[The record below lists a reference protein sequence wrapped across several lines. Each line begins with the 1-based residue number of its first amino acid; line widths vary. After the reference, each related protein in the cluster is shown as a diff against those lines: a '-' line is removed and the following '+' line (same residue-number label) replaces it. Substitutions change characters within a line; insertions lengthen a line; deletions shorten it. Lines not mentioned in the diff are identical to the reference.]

1 MEWLYLRV
9 VTSNEHQRCSSQL
22 AVLSQ
27 VASKGTM
34 QGLCVVVP
42 PRHNTLIP
50 AVWLLAGWA
59 ANNLWCYHLTIIDL
73 QGCFQKM
80 AADIMSKLFEADL
93 DEVLREIF
101 FNLDSVSIRSSRCG
115 FLRNTIWHFTE
126 AWDKGLKIP
135 QLSQKRGVITF
146 LLLLFHRFAFPQMRL
161 PPMEWIHQATHPSKQ
176 VSLPII
182 EKWPELII
190 YQSPDLDGRGWWLN
204 STTNGSIGHRFPHT
218 WRQ

>member
-1 MEWLYLRV
+1 M
-9 VTSNEHQRCSSQL
+9 
-22 AVLSQ
+22 
-27 VASKGTM
+27 
-34 QGLCVVVP
+34 
-42 PRHNTLIP
+42 NTND
-50 AVWLLAGWA
+50 AHHSWQ
-59 ANNLWCYHLTIIDL
+59 CYHRWHQKGPCKACVWWFHPVITRWYQLCDSLRDRRQITFDAIIIDL
-73 QGCFQKM
+73 QICFQKM

-176 VSLPII
+176 VSL
-182 EKWPELII
+182 LIFVKNGQN
-190 YQSPDLDGRGWWLN
+190 YFFHQFPDLDGGGWRQN

>member
-1 MEWLYLRV
+1 MKILYQ
-9 VTSNEHQRCSSQL
+9 H
-22 AVLSQ
+22 
-27 VASKGTM
+27 GD
-34 QGLCVVVP
+34 
-42 PRHNTLIP
+42 H
-50 AVWLLAGWA
+50 
-59 ANNLWCYHLTIIDL
+59 HTIIGL
-73 QGCFQKM
+73 QVCFQKM

-176 VSLPII
+176 VSL
-182 EKWPELII
+182 LIFVK
-190 YQSPDLDGRGWWLN
+190 
-204 STTNGSIGHRFPHT
+204 NGQNYFSINFQMWTEEVRDKTQPPMAQPATGSLIPGDNK
-218 WRQ
+218 